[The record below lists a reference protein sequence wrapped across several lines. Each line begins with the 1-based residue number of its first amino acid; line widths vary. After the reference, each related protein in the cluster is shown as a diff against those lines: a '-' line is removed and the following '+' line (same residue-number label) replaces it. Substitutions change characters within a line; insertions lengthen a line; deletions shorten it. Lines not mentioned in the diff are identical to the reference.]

1 VVVIIPRFFT
11 GCQLIDPAI
20 FSLSPLGFDP
30 ALILFYTQA
39 LEVSILE
46 IEDTMNKFFRYTIF
60 GLLYFIQGAI
70 LSYFTGFN
78 GIYLISFGVDMKGVG
93 LIGLIGMMP
102 FVLKIFLGILSDR
115 VNLFGL
121 GYRKPYIL
129 LGVLVQMTAL
139 IVVPL
144 VNPGTHF
151 ALYALLGF
159 LLMGGMALYDT
170 ATDGL
175 ALDTTPPDEQGTIQG
190 FMVGGR
196 ALGVTVISLF
206 FGFLVDFVSWRFAFW
221 SLAAISLAVLI
232 LAFFIRETRVTERP
246 AFEWSA
252 FRAFG
257 RREILT
263 LAILGALYSFII
275 NAAAEIMNPFFEDKF
290 TITAFWAGLYSAVW
304 GLGIIFG
311 GLLGGKGTDRLG
323 HRRSVVVAMIVSFF
337 AILLFVVVPDPR
349 LAFPVVL
356 VFGFAYGFYETVYFA
371 ASMARTDPRIAAA
384 MFSILMAIA
393 NIGTG
398 IGLALTGVMVDG
410 LGFLPTFAILAALN
424 LLALPLI
431 PMVFKKRVLPT
442 EAADAG

>member
-1 VVVIIPRFFT
+1 
-11 GCQLIDPAI
+11 
-20 FSLSPLGFDP
+20 
-30 ALILFYTQA
+30 
-39 LEVSILE
+39 
-46 IEDTMNKFFRYTIF
+46 MNKLFRYTMF

-129 LGVLVQMTAL
+129 LGVLIQMAAL
-139 IVVPL
+139 VVVPL
-144 VNPGTHF
+144 INPGTHF
-151 ALYALLGF
+151 GLYALLGF
-159 LLMGGMALYDT
+159 FLMGGMALYDT

-175 ALDTTPPDEQGTIQG
+175 ALDTTPEKEQGTIQG

-206 FGFLVDFVSWRFAFW
+206 FGFFVDFISWSFAFW
-221 SLAAISLAVLI
+221 SLAVISFLVLI
-232 LAFFIRETRVTERP
+232 LAFFIKESRVTERL

-252 FRAFG
+252 FKAFG

-275 NAAAEIMNPFFEDKF
+275 NSAAEIMNPFFEDKF
-290 TITAFWAGLYSAVW
+290 TITAFWAGLYSAIW
-304 GLGIIFG
+304 GLGIVFG
-311 GLLGGKGTDRLG
+311 GLLGGKGTDKLG
-323 HRRSVVVAMIVSFF
+323 HRRSVVVAMIVSFI

-349 LAFPVVL
+349 MAFPVVL

-371 ASMARTDPRIAAA
+371 ASMARTDARIAAA
-384 MFSILMAIA
+384 MFSVLMAIA

-398 IGLALTGVMVDG
+398 VGLALTGVMVDG
-410 LGFLPTFAILAALN
+410 LGYLPTFVILAVLN

-431 PMVFKKRVLPT
+431 PMVFKSKTVADRS
-442 EAADAG
+442 AADAADV